1 MRILLSRK
9 RNKNISVIAACSAV
23 YEPDSS
29 SRQAEAATLIAVD
42 RPEIVKPLWDELVQ
56 ISKGKPALK
65 SVGDT
70 K

>member
-1 MRILLSRK
+1 M
-9 RNKNISVIAACSAV
+9 V
-23 YEPDSS
+23 YEPGSS

-65 SVGDT
+65 SVGVAWV
-70 K
+70 KYFCESSS